1 MAATEH
7 EMTGLIREHE
17 AIRAQMKSL
26 ADSLNSLATQSIQ
39 VKDRI
44 RGYRWALYDLRDGIQ
59 RHIELDNRIFEA
71 LLGSTSM
78 EDLTEEH
85 KEIQKQIDGAVWLVD
100 SAVADELVQEEL
112 NQCASNIREA
122 VNGICGLIEAHTA
135 KEDRLLRLMQKD
147 L

>member
-17 AIRAQMKSL
+17 AIRAQMKFL

-44 RGYRWALYDLRDGIQ
+44 RGYRWALYDLRDGIR
-59 RHIELDNRIFEA
+59 RHIELDKRIFET

-112 NQCASNIREA
+112 NQRASNIREA

>member
-1 MAATEH
+1 
-7 EMTGLIREHE
+7 
-17 AIRAQMKSL
+17 MKFL

-39 VKDRI
+39 AKDRI
-44 RGYRWALYDLRDGIQ
+44 RGYRWALYDLRDGIR
-59 RHIELDNRIFEA
+59 RHIELDKCIFET

-85 KEIQKQIDGAVWLVD
+85 KEIQKQMDGAVWLVD

-122 VNGICGLIEAHTA
+122 VNGICGLIQAHTA
-135 KEDRLLRLMQKD
+135 KEDRLLKLVQKD